1 MIQWFYHTLQFQL
14 TTSRRGRPPIQL
26 GHSIT
31 VQFQLTTSRRGRHVF
46 SLWSTTKKLHFNSR
60 PHEEVD
66 PRHLPEWESD
76 RNNFNSRPHEE
87 VDNLC
92 IWESSLSLLIST
104 HDLTKRSTICRSTSC
119 RGEENFNSRPHEEVD
134 KWNVWK
140 DSRQVHFNSRPHEEV
155 DPFLLYLLEGFCIS
169 THDLTKRSTRR
180 VHKSAVSS
188 MYFNSRPH
196 EEVDISTRWGHFYF
210 GKFQLTTSRRGR
222 QSTAD
227 AVQEIYDIS
236 THDLT
241 KRSTDDP
248 EGEPEEK
255 PFQLTTSRRGR
266 HGCLKHN
273 WFCTDISTH
282 DLTKRSTKVSVC
294 IPSISWYFNSR
305 PHEEVDNDS
314 CAVSTTTFNISTHDL
329 TKRSTS

>member
-1 MIQWFYHTLQFQL
+1 MSVFQL
-14 TTSRRGRPPIQL
+14 TTSRGGRPYSALPD
-26 GHSIT
+26 
-31 VQFQLTTSRRGRHVF
+31 RRKHY
-46 SLWSTTKKLHFNSR
+46 FNSR

-104 HDLTKRSTICRSTSC
+104 HDLTKRST
-119 RGEENFNSRPHEEVD
+119 
-134 KWNVWK
+134 
-140 DSRQVHFNSRPHEEV
+140 
-155 DPFLLYLLEGFCIS
+155 
-169 THDLTKRSTRR
+169 RR

-222 QSTAD
+222 PIVLARY
-227 AVQEIYDIS
+227 VNRWYIS

-266 HGCLKHN
+266 PLA
-273 WFCTDISTH
+273 
-282 DLTKRSTKVSVC
+282 
-294 IPSISWYFNSR
+294 SR
-305 PHEEVDNDS
+305 
-314 CAVSTTTFNISTHDL
+314 
-329 TKRSTS
+329 